1 MINTKLSRLKV
12 SNLEEDNKV
21 LNFTIENV
29 NVSYV
34 NGLRRIM
41 LANVPIIVFKTYPYK
56 ENQVSI
62 EINKT
67 RFNNELIKQRMSCI
81 PIHID
86 DIDNFS
92 YQDYII
98 ELHIK
103 NDTNETIYA
112 TTQDFKIKNIKLNKY
127 LNNSD
132 VIKIFPPNSLT
143 GDYIDIARLRSK
155 IGDNNNYE
163 ELKLSAKL
171 LISTA
176 EDDGAFNIVSMAS
189 YGNTLDAAE
198 IKKQWEIKESELKKT
213 NNTDEIEELK
223 KDWLL
228 IDAKKYSIKDSFDFK
243 LQSIGI
249 YRNIKIIDLS
259 CKILIKKLF
268 MVLEDLKND
277 LSLINEIPDGL
288 ENCFH
293 ITIKNEDY
301 TVGKIIENYL
311 YKVYFIEKKEINYV
325 SFLKKHPHDKDSIIK
340 ISYKSIT
347 NKDDI
352 ISQMEQCINYSISTV
367 NSIQEYFVS

>member
-1 MINTKLSRLKV
+1 MINTKVSPLKV
-12 SNLEEDNKV
+12 INLEEDNNV
-21 LNFTIENV
+21 LNFTIEKI

-34 NGLRRIM
+34 NALRRIM
-41 LANVPIIVFKTYPYK
+41 LSNVPIIVFKTYPYN

-86 DIDNFS
+86 DIENFS
-92 YQDYII
+92 YQDYVI
-98 ELHIK
+98 ELHRK
-103 NDTNETIYA
+103 NDTDESTYA
-112 TTQDFKIKNIKLNKY
+112 TTGDFKIKNIKLNKY

-143 GDYIDIARLRSK
+143 GDYIDIVRLRSK
-155 IGDNNNYE
+155 INDNNNCE
-163 ELKLSAKL
+163 EIKLEAKLS
-171 LISTA
+171 IGTA
-176 EDDGAFNIVSMAS
+176 EEDGAFNIVSMAT
-189 YGNTLDAAE
+189 YGNTLDPAE
-198 IKKQWEIKESELKKT
+198 IKKQWEIKELELKKT
-213 NNTDEIEELK
+213 NNSDEIEQLK

-228 IDAKKYSIKDSFDFK
+228 IDAKKYFINDSFDFK

-249 YRNIKIIDLS
+249 YKNIKIVELS

-268 MVLEDLKND
+268 MALEDLKND
-277 LSLINEIPDGL
+277 LTLINEIPDSL
-288 ENCFH
+288 ENCFN

-301 TVGKIIENYL
+301 TIGKIIENYL
-311 YKVYFIEKKEINYV
+311 YKVYFLEKKEIKYI

-340 ISYKSIT
+340 ISYKSTT
-347 NKDDI
+347 NKEDI
-352 ISQMEQCINYSISTV
+352 INQMEQCINYSISTV

>member
-12 SNLEEDNKV
+12 INLEEDNNV

-155 IGDNNNYE
+155 FGDNNNYE

-213 NNTDEIEELK
+213 NNTDEIEEFK

-228 IDAKKYSIKDSFDFK
+228 IDAKRYSIKDSFDFK

-352 ISQMEQCINYSISTV
+352 ISQMEQCINYSISIV